1 MRLQVYILL
10 AELFILM
17 RSSCATIYAS
27 QERNIFLN
35 YDVSKLLLIK
45 KYLLN
50 KIMENITKF
59 LKLLKNTNYRK
70 KIEKNIYKCTKVF
83 NFA

>member
-17 RSSCATIYAS
+17 RSSCATINAS

-35 YDVSKLLLIK
+35 YDVSKLLLIE

-50 KIMENITKF
+50 ITNIK
-59 LKLLKNTNYRK
+59 YH
-70 KIEKNIYKCTKVF
+70 
-83 NFA
+83 